1 MPSSDIIIIG
11 WITRRKAKI
20 ILNDFEGF
28 IEAFFMAVDAKTYEQ
43 ESYVVHRKIVAI
55 NA

>member
-1 MPSSDIIIIG
+1 MPSSDIIMMG
-11 WITRRKAKI
+11 WIIRRKAKI

-28 IEAFFMAVDAKTYEQ
+28 TEAFFIAVDAKTYEQ
-43 ESYVVHRKIVAI
+43 ESYVVQRKIVAI